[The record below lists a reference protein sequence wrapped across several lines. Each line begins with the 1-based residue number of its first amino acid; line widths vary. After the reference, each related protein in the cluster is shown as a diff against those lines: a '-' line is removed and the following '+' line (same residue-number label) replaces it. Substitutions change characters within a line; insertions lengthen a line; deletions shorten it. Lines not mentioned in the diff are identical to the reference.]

1 MYKVHYT
8 FLICVERDGHIFSMF
23 FVLLTSVFLKA
34 GLIVKSPL
42 ERFVE
47 ELFWTTLGT
56 YTLYMY
62 EQLTVIRPGIQGRFV
77 YATAILCLQQVF

>member
-1 MYKVHYT
+1 
-8 FLICVERDGHIFSMF
+8 MF
-23 FVLLTSVFLKA
+23 FVLLTIVFFEA

-47 ELFWTTLGT
+47 AQTLLDNSRH
-56 YTLYMY
+56 LYMY

-77 YATAILCLQQVF
+77 YATTILCLQQVF

>member
-1 MYKVHYT
+1 
-8 FLICVERDGHIFSMF
+8 MF
-23 FVLLTSVFLKA
+23 FVLLTIVFLET

-47 ELFWTTLGT
+47 AQTLLDNLRL
-56 YTLYMY
+56 LYMY

-77 YATAILCLQQVF
+77 YATTILCLQQVF